1 MGKHAKPA
9 GKRGGARPG
18 STVRA
23 RPLPIKSTVRL
34 RRPVDIWH
42 KPALSAVVALAIPD
56 ATLYALGRLDLVL
69 YTSAGAMCA
78 LYAHGLPYAA
88 RARALPWVVLGMVA
102 SLGIALTAGSL
113 VTSTALLV
121 VLASLVA
128 AAHKMICDAT
138 RIGPPG
144 NLILTFI
151 AASAFFVPQQLG
163 QVPLHLGLA
172 LGTGALAW
180 LVCMA
185 PSLVRPQGPERIATA
200 RALEAAAGLLRT
212 ESAVAGAAAG
222 GAAPGARGV
231 AQARHGAAAA
241 VNAAWHTLFLVP
253 PARTPEKAAA
263 RAGLE
268 RLLVRAEA
276 ALGGAGTEEAAG
288 GRVGTEPHVLAG
300 VDLLSPHHRSD
311 AASSLSQGYLGGDP
325 FPSHDQPGAG
335 PFPSRDHLGADPF
348 AWHVR
353 SGGGRLARGS
363 RSAAGPFPPHVR
375 PGEGRRVGGVEREVL
390 VGPVVDREG
399 EVERLHVWARDLR
412 RGRPLPW
419 VALSAAQAEELR
431 GIEAVEESLEG
442 RTARAAG
449 RAEAHLAGRP
459 GGRVAGRTAGRAE
472 AHLAGRA
479 TATGGSELGGAGV
492 AGLRRPVP
500 GWPRGLRAVLA
511 RLAPGSPLLPIGA
524 RVAVGC
530 ALAGWASMAVGVGHP
545 YWAVVTA
552 ASIYQANT
560 TLSWQRALQRTLG
573 NLLGLGLF
581 TALLPL
587 IHTGQ
592 LAMIALAL
600 AFQLGA
606 EACITRNYWLGS
618 VWVTPM
624 ALLLTEFG
632 SHLPATTLIADRWID
647 TVVGAGVGLVCCIA
661 VTNRRAA
668 DRIDVALERVAR
680 AEAAASRLL
689 AAGPTDGV
697 GGADGT
703 GRTPT
708 TQTPEGTAGTA
719 GTAGADDAQEAGWA
733 RDRLVGALVELR
745 EAAEVAA
752 GEWWQRALPEERI
765 AHAEQQGHRA
775 LAGLVRRLSSPALAA

>member
-1 MGKHAKPA
+1 M
-9 GKRGGARPG
+9 
-18 STVRA
+18 RA

-102 SLGIALTAGSL
+102 SLGIALTAASL

-151 AASAFFVPQQLG
+151 ASSAFFVPQQLG

-185 PSLVRPQGPERIATA
+185 PALVRPQGPERIATA

-212 ESAVAGAAAG
+212 ESEVAGAAAG
-222 GAAPGARGV
+222 GAAPGARDV

-276 ALGGAGTEEAAG
+276 ALGDAGTEEEAQG
-288 GRVGTEPHVLAG
+288 GVGSEQHVLSG
-300 VDLLSPHHRSD
+300 VGLLSPHHRSD
-311 AASSLSQGYLGGDP
+311 AAPSLSHGHLGGDP

-335 PFPSRDHLGADPF
+335 PFPPY
-348 AWHVR
+348 VR
-353 SGGGRLARGS
+353 S
-363 RSAAGPFPPHVR
+363 
-375 PGEGRRVGGVEREVL
+375 GEGRRVGGVDREAL
-390 VGPVVDREG
+390 VGPVVDRDA
-399 EVERLHVWARDLR
+399 EVERLGVWARDLR

-442 RTARAAG
+442 RTARAVG
-449 RAEAHLAGRP
+449 RGEAHLAGRP
-459 GGRVAGRTAGRAE
+459 GGHVAGRTAGRAE

-479 TATGGSELGGAGV
+479 TAMGGSELGGAGV
-492 AGLRRPVP
+492 TGLRRPVP

-600 AFQLGA
+600 AFQVGA

-689 AAGPTDGV
+689 AAGPVDGA
-697 GGADGT
+697 GAADGT
-703 GRTPT
+703 GRTQT
-708 TQTPEGTAGTA
+708 TQTPEGTAGA
-719 GTAGADDAQEAGWA
+719 AGADDALEAGWA

-775 LAGLVRRLSSPALAA
+775 LAGLVRRLSAPALAA

>member
-78 LYAHGLPYAA
+78 LYAHGLPYVA

-102 SLGIALTAGSL
+102 SLGIALTAASL

-151 AASAFFVPQQLG
+151 AASAFFVPQRLG

-185 PSLVRPQGPERIATA
+185 PALVRPQGPERIATA

-212 ESAVAGAAAG
+212 EMAVVDAAAD
-222 GAAPGARGV
+222 GAAPGARDAAL
-231 AQARHGAAAA
+231 AQARHGVAAA
-241 VNAAWHTLFLVP
+241 VNAGWHTLFLVP
-253 PARTPEKAAA
+253 PARTPEKAVA

-276 ALGGAGTEEAAG
+276 ALGGAGAGEEAEG
-288 GRVGTEPHVLAG
+288 GVGGEPHVLPG
-300 VDLLSPHHRSD
+300 VGRLACDSRST
-311 AASSLSQGYLGGDP
+311 ARPL
-325 FPSHDQPGAG
+325 PS
-335 PFPSRDHLGADPF
+335 
-348 AWHVR
+348 HVR
-353 SGGGRLARGS
+353 SG
-363 RSAAGPFPPHVR
+363 
-375 PGEGRRVGGVEREVL
+375 EGRRIGGVDRETL
-390 VGPVVDREG
+390 VGPADREA
-399 EVERLHVWARDLR
+399 EVERLRVWARDLR

-419 VALSAAQAEELR
+419 VALSAAQTEELR

-442 RTARAAG
+442 GTARTAERAEAHAAG
-449 RAEAHLAGRP
+449 RAAAM
-459 GGRVAGRTAGRAE
+459 
-472 AHLAGRA
+472 
-479 TATGGSELGGAGV
+479 GGAGA
-492 AGLRRPVP
+492 AGLRRPAP
-500 GWPRGLRAVLA
+500 GRPRGLRAVLA

-689 AAGPTDGV
+689 AAVAMDGAER
-697 GGADGT
+697 ADGT
-703 GRTPT
+703 GTP
-708 TQTPEGTAGTA
+708 QTSEGTAEAA
-719 GTAGADDAQEAGWA
+719 GAAGAAGADDALEAGWA

-775 LAGLVRRLSSPALAA
+775 LAGLVRRLSAPALAA

>member
-102 SLGIALTAGSL
+102 SLGIALTAASL

-151 AASAFFVPQQLG
+151 ASSAFFVPQQLG

-185 PSLVRPQGPERIATA
+185 PALVRPQGPERIATA

-212 ESAVAGAAAG
+212 ESEVAGAAAG
-222 GAAPGARGV
+222 GAAPGARDV

-276 ALGGAGTEEAAG
+276 ALGDAGTEEEAQG
-288 GRVGTEPHVLAG
+288 GVGSEQHVLSG
-300 VDLLSPHHRSD
+300 VGLLSPHHRSD
-311 AASSLSQGYLGGDP
+311 AAPSLSHGHLGGDP

-335 PFPSRDHLGADPF
+335 PFPPY
-348 AWHVR
+348 VR
-353 SGGGRLARGS
+353 S
-363 RSAAGPFPPHVR
+363 
-375 PGEGRRVGGVEREVL
+375 GEGRRVGGVDREAL
-390 VGPVVDREG
+390 VGPVVDRDA
-399 EVERLHVWARDLR
+399 EVERLGVWARDLR

-442 RTARAAG
+442 RTARAVG
-449 RAEAHLAGRP
+449 RGEAHLAGRP
-459 GGRVAGRTAGRAE
+459 GGHVAGRTAGRAE

-479 TATGGSELGGAGV
+479 TAMGGSELGGAGV
-492 AGLRRPVP
+492 TGLRRPVP

-600 AFQLGA
+600 AFQVGA

-689 AAGPTDGV
+689 AAGPVDGA
-697 GGADGT
+697 GAADGT
-703 GRTPT
+703 GRTQT
-708 TQTPEGTAGTA
+708 TQTPEGTAGA
-719 GTAGADDAQEAGWA
+719 AGADDALEAGWA

-775 LAGLVRRLSSPALAA
+775 LAGLVRRLSAPALAA

>member
-1 MGKHAKPA
+1 M
-9 GKRGGARPG
+9 
-18 STVRA
+18 RA

-78 LYAHGLPYAA
+78 LYAHGLPYVA

-102 SLGIALTAGSL
+102 SLGIALTAASL

-151 AASAFFVPQQLG
+151 AASAFFVPQRLG

-185 PSLVRPQGPERIATA
+185 PALVRPQGPERIATA

-212 ESAVAGAAAG
+212 EMAVVDAAAD
-222 GAAPGARGV
+222 GAAPGARDAAL
-231 AQARHGAAAA
+231 AQARHGVAAA
-241 VNAAWHTLFLVP
+241 VNAGWHTLFLVP
-253 PARTPEKAAA
+253 PARTPEKAVA

-276 ALGGAGTEEAAG
+276 ALGGAGAGEEAEG
-288 GRVGTEPHVLAG
+288 GVGGEPHVLPG
-300 VDLLSPHHRSD
+300 VGRLACDSRST
-311 AASSLSQGYLGGDP
+311 ARPL
-325 FPSHDQPGAG
+325 PS
-335 PFPSRDHLGADPF
+335 
-348 AWHVR
+348 HVR
-353 SGGGRLARGS
+353 SG
-363 RSAAGPFPPHVR
+363 
-375 PGEGRRVGGVEREVL
+375 EGRRIGGVDRETL
-390 VGPVVDREG
+390 VGPADREA
-399 EVERLHVWARDLR
+399 EVERLRVWARDLR

-419 VALSAAQAEELR
+419 VALSAAQTEELR

-442 RTARAAG
+442 GTARTAERAEAHAAG
-449 RAEAHLAGRP
+449 RAAAM
-459 GGRVAGRTAGRAE
+459 
-472 AHLAGRA
+472 
-479 TATGGSELGGAGV
+479 GGAGA
-492 AGLRRPVP
+492 AGLRRPAP
-500 GWPRGLRAVLA
+500 GRPRGLRAVLA

-689 AAGPTDGV
+689 AAVAMDGAER
-697 GGADGT
+697 ADGT
-703 GRTPT
+703 GTP
-708 TQTPEGTAGTA
+708 QTSEGTAEAA
-719 GTAGADDAQEAGWA
+719 GAAGAAGADDALEAGWA

-775 LAGLVRRLSSPALAA
+775 LAGLVRRLSAPALAA